1 MNCHFWLLMFLLFS
15 SLAAQLTLEGEGVN
29 LRVTS
34 PAATLALTMM
44 YLRSNNASVAARFVI
59 PASGFA
65 LNLVHPH
72 LLLLRVLGRSLVMW
86 DTLQPTEAWIQAQL
100 PPLLQVR
107 VIRGDMIMPSC
118 HHQSCHVSACLHQ
131 CPAQTAQHKGC
142 AIYSTQTSVNPG
154 VLVY

>member
-1 MNCHFWLLMFLLFS
+1 M
-15 SLAAQLTLEGEGVN
+15 N

-44 YLRSNNASVAARFVI
+44 YLRSNNASVAARFII

-72 LLLLRVLGRSLVMW
+72 LILLRVLGRSLVMW

-107 VIRGDMIMPSC
+107 GTETISEREDD
-118 HHQSCHVSACLHQ
+118 QRY
-131 CPAQTAQHKGC
+131 QT
-142 AIYSTQTSVNPG
+142 
-154 VLVY
+154 LVDTFKQ